1 MSLPAPRTHCRCTI
15 TGGAGIIALAR
26 TVHCGETQL
35 ARVPDGM
42 ELSCGD
48 YVVIATKYGRDLA
61 RILGPVSPE
70 NRDRWGDTT
79 AVHRKADTEDLD
91 RYTDNEKK
99 AEEATNR
106 CRAMIVQ
113 HRLPMQ
119 LVSGHYVL
127 DEPRL
132 VFFFT
137 ADSRVDFRNLVKDLV
152 AEFHLRIELRQIGV
166 RDKSRLVGGLGVC
179 GRVLCCHGIT
189 DKLKPVSIK
198 MAKVQNL
205 SLNSMKISGPC
216 GRLLCCLE
224 YEYDFY
230 REAKRGLPRE
240 GSRVM
245 LEDTL
250 FRITEVNVLTHKI
263 RVEGDGR
270 VMELPT
276 DRFYQDEKTQRW
288 MVSAEST

>member
-1 MSLPAPRTHCRCTI
+1 MSLPASRTHVPCTI
-15 TGGAGIIALAR
+15 TGGADEIALAR

-61 RILGPVSPE
+61 RILGTVAPE
-70 NRDRWGDTT
+70 NRGRWADTT
-79 AVHRKADTEDLD
+79 SVHRKAVQEDLD
-91 RYTDNEKK
+91 RYEHNEEK
-99 AEEATNR
+99 AKEAAKT
-106 CRAMIVQ
+106 CRAMIAEQ
-113 HRLPMQ
+113 RLPMQ
-119 LVSGHYVL
+119 LVSAHYIL

-137 ADSRVDFRNLVKDLV
+137 ADSRVDFRGLVKDLV
-152 AEFHLRIELRQIGV
+152 AKFHLRIELRQIGV
-166 RDKSRLVGGLGVC
+166 RDESRLVGGLGVC

-240 GSRVM
+240 GSRVKF
-245 LEDTL
+245 EETL
-250 FRITEVNVLTHKI
+250 FRITEVNVLTHKV

-270 VMELPT
+270 VMELAI
-276 DRFYQDEKTQRW
+276 DRFYQDEKSQRW
-288 MVSAEST
+288 MVSEEPT